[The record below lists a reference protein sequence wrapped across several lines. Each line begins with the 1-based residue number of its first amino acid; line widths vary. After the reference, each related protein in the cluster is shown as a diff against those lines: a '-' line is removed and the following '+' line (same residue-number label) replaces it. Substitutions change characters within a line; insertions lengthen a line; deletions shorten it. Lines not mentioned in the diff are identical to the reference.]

1 MKIKFRSDDDLDL
14 NKMLELPNI
23 VIVVGSVFNEGNKYY
38 PQFTEKNVSINY
50 KC

>member
-1 MKIKFRSDDDLDL
+1 MKIKFRSDDDLPL

-23 VIVVGSVFNEGNKYY
+23 VILLDLLLMKATNITLK
-38 PQFTEKNVSINY
+38 FTEKNVSINY